1 MIKVDVNVI
10 GNGAQVRVEDNGKGI
25 AQEHLKHVCRMFYRA
40 TDDGAGS
47 GLGLYIV
54 KEAIDK
60 LNGSIDIDS
69 VEGQGTTVSLMIPEV
84 SVA

>member
-1 MIKVDVNVI
+1 MINENLASVAI
-10 GNGAQVRVEDNGKGI
+10 QDNGKGI
-25 AQEHLKHVCRMFYRA
+25 DTEHLPNVYNMFYRA

-60 LNGSIDIDS
+60 LNGQIDIQS
-69 VEGQGTTVSLMIPEV
+69 EVGKGTTVRFAIPQIR
-84 SVA
+84 

>member
-1 MIKVDVNVI
+1 
-10 GNGAQVRVEDNGKGI
+10 
-25 AQEHLKHVCRMFYRA
+25 MFYRA

-60 LNGSIDIDS
+60 HNGSINIDS
-69 VEGQGTTVSLMIPEV
+69 EEGKGTIVRLLIPEV
-84 SVA
+84 AA

>member
-1 MIKVDVNVI
+1 
-10 GNGAQVRVEDNGKGI
+10 
-25 AQEHLKHVCRMFYRA
+25 MFYRA

-60 LNGSIDIDS
+60 LNGSIRIES
-69 VEGQGTTVSLMIPEV
+69 EIGKGTTVMLEIPEII
-84 SVA
+84 